1 MKPGVLTIVLKSCF
15 FAEAGIFRVLHVSNF
30 AHITAMDLRHEIS
43 FLDIVE
49 AAKRIEPF
57 IKHTPL
63 DPSPSF
69 TARSG
74 AKEVLLKCEN
84 LQTTGSFKLRGAVN
98 AVLRLSS
105 TKAPSGLIACSAGNH
120 GAGYKLKVAL
130 NLLI

>member
-1 MKPGVLTIVLKSCF
+1 MKPGVLTVVLKSWF
-15 FAEAGIFRVLHVSNF
+15 FCKRLEFSGLVSLLHVSNF
-30 AHITAMDLRHEIS
+30 AHTTAMDLRHEIS

-74 AKEVLLKCEN
+74 AKEVLLKCE
-84 LQTTGSFKLRGAVN
+84 K
-98 AVLRLSS
+98 
-105 TKAPSGLIACSAGNH
+105 PPNH
-120 GAGYKLKVAL
+120 RFF
-130 NLLI
+130 